1 MNMIR
6 IACIGIAGVV
16 LALFLK
22 QSRSPY
28 AELISMAVCL
38 LILFYSFGTLTG
50 LFELLWTLERS
61 VTVPESYIRILL
73 KITGITYVADFSSRI
88 CEDAGYK
95 AIAGQIEVFG
105 KLSVL
110 AGSAPILIALLE
122 TVSSLF

>member
-50 LFELLWTLERS
+50 LFERFGRWNDPLQFR
-61 VTVPESYIRILL
+61 RAIL
-73 KITGITYVADFSSRI
+73 GF
-88 CEDAGYK
+88 C
-95 AIAGQIEVFG
+95 
-105 KLSVL
+105 
-110 AGSAPILIALLE
+110 
-122 TVSSLF
+122 

>member
-50 LFELLWTLERS
+50 LFELLWTMERS

-73 KITGITYVADFSSRI
+73 KITGITYV
-88 CEDAGYK
+88 
-95 AIAGQIEVFG
+95 V
-105 KLSVL
+105 SVRMPDIKQSPDRSKCL
-110 AGSAPILIALLE
+110 ASCLCWQS
-122 TVSSLF
+122 VHRS

>member
-22 QSRSPY
+22 RSRSPY

-50 LFELLWTLERS
+50 LFELLWTMERGTYPS
-61 VTVPESYIRILL
+61 QFRRAIL
-73 KITGITYVADFSSRI
+73 GF
-88 CEDAGYK
+88 C
-95 AIAGQIEVFG
+95 
-105 KLSVL
+105 
-110 AGSAPILIALLE
+110 
-122 TVSSLF
+122 

>member
-50 LFELLWTLERS
+50 LF
-61 VTVPESYIRILL
+61 
-73 KITGITYVADFSSRI
+73 
-88 CEDAGYK
+88 
-95 AIAGQIEVFG
+95 
-105 KLSVL
+105 
-110 AGSAPILIALLE
+110 
-122 TVSSLF
+122 

>member
-50 LFELLWTLERS
+50 LFELLRTLERS

-73 KITGITYVADFSSRI
+73 KITGLPMS
-88 CEDAGYK
+88 
-95 AIAGQIEVFG
+95 QIFRHV
-105 KLSVL
+105 SVRMPDIKQSPGRSKCL
-110 AGSAPILIALLE
+110 ASCLCWRS
-122 TVSSLF
+122 VHRS

>member
-73 KITGITYVADFSSRI
+73 KITGSTYVADFSSRI

-110 AGSAPILIALLE
+110 AVSAPILIALLE

>member
-50 LFELLWTLERS
+50 LFELLWTL
-61 VTVPESYIRILL
+61 
-73 KITGITYVADFSSRI
+73 
-88 CEDAGYK
+88 
-95 AIAGQIEVFG
+95 
-105 KLSVL
+105 
-110 AGSAPILIALLE
+110 
-122 TVSSLF
+122 

>member
-38 LILFYSFGTLTG
+38 LILL
-50 LFELLWTLERS
+50 
-61 VTVPESYIRILL
+61 
-73 KITGITYVADFSSRI
+73 
-88 CEDAGYK
+88 
-95 AIAGQIEVFG
+95 
-105 KLSVL
+105 
-110 AGSAPILIALLE
+110 
-122 TVSSLF
+122 

>member
-28 AELISMAVCL
+28 AEL

-110 AGSAPILIALLE
+110 AVSAPILIALLE